1 MEDWEEEE
9 EEEVDTSTSEEEPS
23 ESEGE
28 EEEEE
33 VAAEEEE
40 EVAEEDE
47 VDRAIVE
54 LAQGERS
61 SDDEEEENGTKNSR
75 FGIHPHQV
83 DDSDSSEDERPSRN
97 TIGNVPLEWYKDEE
111 HIGYDREGNKIIKS
125 KKKDELVKLL
135 DKVDDK
141 NAWRTVYDEYNDEQ
155 IVLTKEEI
163 KMIQR
168 IRTGRYPHAEVNPF
182 DEPFEFEYKDGIHP
196 LSNAP
201 EPKRRFMPS
210 KSEAKQ
216 VVKLVRALR
225 RGWLKL
231 DKEEEKPKVYLMWD
245 DDLHTTDKLQ
255 NGLAY
260 IPAPKPKLPGHE
272 ESYRPPDEYL
282 PSEEERKAY
291 ELMDEEERPNYIP
304 KSFDCL
310 RRVPAYA
317 DFVRE
322 RFERCLDLYLCP
334 RVRKNRLNIDPETL
348 KPKLPSPKDLKPFPS
363 VLSMTYRGHTGKVW
377 SIAVDPQGRYLASGG
392 EDGTLRLWEI
402 YSARLIEV
410 WNLGGPVHSVAW
422 CPDSSKKLLSCS
434 VGKSAMLI
442 WSKLGGETTKNA
454 VEELLRVDQQEEENQ
469 QYKWLPL
476 VNVEVGLQV
485 VHRSEV
491 SFITWHHRGDYF
503 ATVSPGTG
511 GAAVLIHQLSKKATQ
526 SPFKKNKGQ
535 VVRVLFHPSRPIFF
549 VATQNHIRVYN
560 LVKQQLI
567 KKLLGGSGALTSMAV
582 HPGGDNLITGSGDRR
597 VSWYDMDLSTKPY
610 KAVRYHDHAVQAVAF
625 HRSYPLF
632 ASASDDGSCQVFHG
646 MVFSDLMQNPLIV
659 PVKILK
665 GHQRTGALGVLDC
678 VFHPKQPWIFTA
690 GADADIHLYTNN

>member
-1 MEDWEEEE
+1 MADVREEEE
-9 EEEVDTSTSEEEPS
+9 EEELHSSDAVETSTSHEEQSETEP
-23 ESEGE
+23 EDGE
-28 EEEEE
+28 EE
-33 VAAEEEE
+33 
-40 EVAEEDE
+40 DD

-54 LAQGERS
+54 LAEGDSASDGQEDGE
-61 SDDEEEENGTKNSR
+61 DEEEDASR
-75 FGIHPHQV
+75 RGDWLHPHQV

-97 TIGNVPLEWYKDEE
+97 TVGNVPLEWYKDEE
-111 HIGYDREGNKIIKS
+111 HIGYDKEGNKIIKS
-125 KKKDELVKLL
+125 KKKDELAKLL

-141 NAWRTVYDEYNDEQ
+141 NAWRTIYDEYNDEQ

-168 IRTGRYPHAEVNPF
+168 IRTGRYPHAEINPF
-182 DEPFEFEYKDGIHP
+182 DEPFEFEYKEGIHP

-210 KSEAKQ
+210 KWEAKK

-245 DDLHTTDKLQ
+245 DDLHTTDKTQ

-260 IPAPKPKLPGHE
+260 IPAPKPRLPGHE
-272 ESYRPPDEYL
+272 ESYHPPQEYL
-282 PSEEERKAY
+282 PSEEELKAY
-291 ELMDEEERPNYIP
+291 ELMDEEERPNFIP
-304 KSFDCL
+304 KSYDCL

-363 VLSMTYRGHTGKVW
+363 VLSMKYRGHTGKVW

-392 EDGTLRLWEI
+392 EDGTLRLWEV
-402 YSARLIEV
+402 YSGRLVEM
-410 WNLGGPVHSVAW
+410 WRLGGPVHSVAW

-442 WSKLGGETTKNA
+442 WSKLGGELTKAA
-454 VEELLRVDQQEEENQ
+454 VEEHLKIEEQQGEGQ
-469 QYKWLPL
+469 QYKWQPL
-476 VNVEVGLQV
+476 VGVEVGLEIL
-485 VHRSEV
+485 HRSEV

-511 GAAVLIHQLSKKATQ
+511 GAAVLIHQLSKKTTQ

-535 VVRVLFHPSRPIFF
+535 VVRVLFHPGRPIFF

-632 ASASDDGSCQVFHG
+632 ASASDDGSCHVYHG
-646 MVFSDLMQNPLIV
+646 MVYSDLMQNPLIV
-659 PVKILK
+659 PVKILR
-665 GHQRTGALGVLDC
+665 GHQRTEALGVLDC
-678 VFHPKQPWIFTA
+678 AFHPKQPWVFTA